1 MCNGG
6 ITLNMHDTIQ
16 KLKELLV
23 KKLKLKIGVDQIKE
37 ETLLFGANSLGL
49 DSIDV
54 LELILAI
61 KKEFGVEI
69 MDRETSEQVFTS
81 VGAIAAYID
90 KNK

>member
-1 MCNGG
+1 MK
-6 ITLNMHDTIQ
+6 IYDTIQ

-23 KKLKLKIGVDQIKE
+23 TKLKLKIGVDQIKE
-37 ETLLFGANSLGL
+37 DTLLFGSNSLGL

-54 LELILAI
+54 LELIIAI

-81 VGAIAAYID
+81 VGAVARYID
-90 KNK
+90 ENK

>member
-1 MCNGG
+1 MK
-6 ITLNMHDTIQ
+6 MHDTIQ

-23 KKLKLKIGVDQIKE
+23 TKLKLKIGVDQIKE
-37 ETLLFGANSLGL
+37 DTLLFGSNSLGL

-54 LELILAI
+54 LELIIAI

-81 VGAIAAYID
+81 VGAVARYID
-90 KNK
+90 ENK

>member
-1 MCNGG
+1 MK
-6 ITLNMHDTIQ
+6 MYDTIQ

-23 KKLKLKIGVDQIKE
+23 TKLKLKIGVDQIKE
-37 ETLLFGANSLGL
+37 DTLLFGSNSLGL

-54 LELILAI
+54 LELIIAI

-81 VGAIAAYID
+81 VGAVARYID
-90 KNK
+90 ENK

>member
-1 MCNGG
+1 MK
-6 ITLNMHDTIQ
+6 MYDTIQ

-23 KKLKLKIGVDQIKE
+23 TKLKLKIGVDQIKE
-37 ETLLFGANSLGL
+37 DTLLFGSNSLGL

-54 LELILAI
+54 LELIIAI

-81 VGAIAAYID
+81 VGAIARHID
-90 KNK
+90 ENK

>member
-1 MCNGG
+1 
-6 ITLNMHDTIQ
+6 MHDTIQ

-23 KKLKLKIGVDQIKE
+23 TKLKLKIGVDQIKE
-37 ETLLFGANSLGL
+37 DTLLFGSNSLGL

-54 LELILAI
+54 LELIIAI

-81 VGAIAAYID
+81 VGAIARYID

>member
-1 MCNGG
+1 
-6 ITLNMHDTIQ
+6 MHDTIQ

-23 KKLKLKIGVDQIKE
+23 TKLKLKIGVDQIKE
-37 ETLLFGANSLGL
+37 DTLLFGSNSLGL

-54 LELILAI
+54 LELIIAI

-81 VGAIAAYID
+81 VGAIARYID
-90 KNK
+90 ENK

>member
-1 MCNGG
+1 M
-6 ITLNMHDTIQ
+6 NMHDTIQ

-23 KKLKLKIGVDQIKE
+23 TKLKLKIGVDQIKE
-37 ETLLFGANSLGL
+37 DTLLFGSNSLGL

-54 LELILAI
+54 LELIIAI

-81 VGAIAAYID
+81 VGAIARYID
-90 KNK
+90 ENK

>member
-1 MCNGG
+1 
-6 ITLNMHDTIQ
+6 MHDTIQ

-23 KKLKLKIGVDQIKE
+23 TKLKLKIGVDQIKE
-37 ETLLFGANSLGL
+37 DTLLFGSNSLGL

-54 LELILAI
+54 LELIIAI

-81 VGAIAAYID
+81 VGAVARYID
-90 KNK
+90 ENK

>member
-1 MCNGG
+1 
-6 ITLNMHDTIQ
+6 LNMHDTIQ

-23 KKLKLKIGVDQIKE
+23 TKLKLKIGVDQIKE
-37 ETLLFGANSLGL
+37 DTLLFGSNSLGL

-54 LELILAI
+54 LELIIAI

-81 VGAIAAYID
+81 VGAIARYID